1 MANKCRR
8 RDRIFFVY
16 DHSML
21 KKEEDDPK
29 SAILFF
35 TPDSVSDD
43 TQCSIV
49 GHLMGMMEFLS
60 STVSISHPRA
70 IKLETDKYIIK
81 RVNRYSLVLQGFHNE
96 SNMHLTNQLEHLYKC
111 FVTFHGSI
119 DSLSLR
125 FKARRAAFLE
135 EFKSIWTEIL
145 DLGGFD
151 QNLLTQAFNYLPY
164 VDVPKNASHLFLQAS
179 HILQSSQRRPYVLA
193 GMILYKN
200 GVVCSQL
207 TPELTKLLILAQSQL
222 PCFLLHTDFE
232 MPIGC
237 KLMSVYLT
245 DDDYFSVHPLH
256 HDAKRHYKVAE
267 FSKHRESVVI
277 KKDKTQSRT
286 EKFPKR
292 SQPYPQNGDSNSL
305 GQGHSRIS
313 LSRKEISSWSDRR
326 QITSIVGVPLVE
338 CKSGEMKAEEE
349 IGVMHGFSADK
360 DRDGKHWSPN
370 NKDNKK
376 SKIQSDTRSEPC
388 REKDR
393 NDLFEKNKESQKR
406 NTQNREHAERAKFE
420 VGDSTEDETVSELEN
435 GDIDKTHEKRSQE
448 VEGNT
453 SGTNKLHNINL
464 DESELETL
472 DIEKY
477 SIEVNLDSDGFV
489 CGTDKHLP
497 DHDSVVY
504 TDVPRVEDE
513 IPPSE
518 NQQGN
523 TKCTEETTVTQLEA
537 TSASLL
543 EDISAS
549 LLEDISASPLED
561 ISASLLEENKIPTS
575 ENEQGNTKCNEETT
589 VTQLEAISASLLE
602 ENKIP
607 TSENQQGSTKCNEPT
622 TTVTQLEAT
631 SASLLEEKKIP
642 TSENQQG
649 NTKHTEETT
658 VTQLEATSACHLEDI
673 SASLLEENKIPTSEN
688 QQGNTKCTEATTVT
702 QLEATSA
709 SLLEENKI
717 PTSENQQGNTK
728 RNEET
733 TVTQLEATSASHLE
747 DISASLLEEN
757 KIPTSENQ
765 QGNTKCT
772 EATTVTQLEATS
784 ASRLEENKIPTSE
797 NQQGNTKC
805 TEATTITQLEA
816 TSASRLEDISAS
828 LLEENKIPTS
838 ENQQG
843 NTKRTEETT
852 VTQLEATS
860 VSPIEDISASLL
872 EENKIP
878 SSENQQGNTKYNE
891 PTTTVTQLEATSA
904 SLLEEKKIP
913 TSENQQGNTKRTEE
927 TTVTQLEATS
937 ASLLEDISASLLE
950 ENKIPTSENQQGNTK
965 CTEATTV
972 TQLEATSASL
982 LEENKIPTS
991 ENQQGNT
998 KRNEPTTVTQLEAT
1012 SASLLEE
1019 NKIPTSENQQGNT
1032 KHTEETTVTQLE
1044 ATSVSPI
1051 EENKIPPSE
1060 NQQDNTKCTEETTVT
1075 QLEATSSSLLEE
1087 NKIPTS
1093 KNQQDNTKCTEQGT
1107 YVTRLEAIL
1116 TSTIDENGSDKQHVF
1131 ETEKEQI
1138 SSPVKDDISV
1148 KEQEHLHNSK
1158 CSMTEAC
1165 NNETDFHERDSH
1177 ETDFHERDS
1186 HETDFQ
1192 CHAEDRSK
1200 VLAETET
1207 LVVTTE
1213 SGNTDK
1219 ARNEVSVNVLENYK
1233 TESDKQTVRNSLLL
1247 ISNIAR
1253 SGLHLIE
1260 EKENIDPELKDASE
1274 AQMVGKPVA
1283 EKTNYG
1289 LIGNL
1294 SKKSSSSFSSSDD
1307 MPSST
1312 QFGQEQ
1318 FKFQSHSS
1326 GSNTE
1331 VMTSEE
1337 VKDIMTSFVSHDNKA
1352 KKRNTVQR
1360 ELDDSVKY
1368 NSQKGMTSFSGSFSS
1383 DQSSDSTLS
1392 KVWTP
1397 DMDGLNDLTLYVQRH
1412 SDISLLLLLENP
1424 VQNEEAVLH
1433 MLWKSAVPPI
1443 ADLDFYIK
1451 ECLEQSADK
1460 QSFLDQYNYL
1470 KYEGFSHQLKGN
1482 SLDILE
1488 NSELPFQQLTSNIHE
1503 EFLGSQYMYD
1513 VLLRTQTYAC
1523 HGHRTPVA
1531 EHYFQLNV
1539 APRLTSGLPVPND
1552 PVFCLDLLAR
1562 KKMANNS
1569 NAIL

>member
-237 KLMSVYLT
+237 KLMSVFLT

-286 EKFPKR
+286 EKSPKR

-420 VGDSTEDETVSELEN
+420 VGDSTEDGTVSELEN

-513 IPPSE
+513 IPPLENQQDYTKRNEETTTVTQLEAISASLLEENKIPTSE

-523 TKCTEETTVTQLEA
+523 TKCNEPTTTVTQLEA

-543 EDISAS
+543 EEKKIPTSENQQDNTKCNEETTVTQLEATSASPLEDISAS
-549 LLEDISASPLED
+549 LLEDISASPLEDISASLLKENKIPTSENQQGNTKCNEPTTTVTQLEATSASPLEENKIPPSENQQGNTKCNEPTTTVTQLEATSASPLEENKIPSSENQQGNTKCNEPTTTVTQLEATSASLLEENKIPPLENQQGNTKCNEPTTTVTQLEATSASLLEEKKIPTSENQQGNTKCNEPTTTVTQLEATSASPLED

-607 TSENQQGSTKCNEPT
+607 TSENQQGSTKYNEPT

-649 NTKHTEETT
+649 NTKH
-658 VTQLEATSACHLEDI
+658 
-673 SASLLEENKIPTSEN
+673 N
-688 QQGNTKCTEATTVT
+688 
-702 QLEATSA
+702 
-709 SLLEENKI
+709 
-717 PTSENQQGNTK
+717 
-728 RNEET
+728 
-733 TVTQLEATSASHLE
+733 
-747 DISASLLEEN
+747 
-757 KIPTSENQ
+757 
-765 QGNTKCT
+765 
-772 EATTVTQLEATS
+772 
-784 ASRLEENKIPTSE
+784 
-797 NQQGNTKC
+797 
-805 TEATTITQLEA
+805 
-816 TSASRLEDISAS
+816 
-828 LLEENKIPTS
+828 
-838 ENQQG
+838 
-843 NTKRTEETT
+843 
-852 VTQLEATS
+852 
-860 VSPIEDISASLL
+860 
-872 EENKIP
+872 
-878 SSENQQGNTKYNE
+878 
-891 PTTTVTQLEATSA
+891 
-904 SLLEEKKIP
+904 
-913 TSENQQGNTKRTEE
+913 
-927 TTVTQLEATS
+927 
-937 ASLLEDISASLLE
+937 
-950 ENKIPTSENQQGNTK
+950 
-965 CTEATTV
+965 
-972 TQLEATSASL
+972 
-982 LEENKIPTS
+982 
-991 ENQQGNT
+991 
-998 KRNEPTTVTQLEAT
+998 
-1012 SASLLEE
+1012 
-1019 NKIPTSENQQGNT
+1019 
-1032 KHTEETTVTQLE
+1032 EETTVTQLE

-1318 FKFQSHSS
+1318 FKFRSHSS

-1352 KKRNTVQR
+1352 EKRNTVQR
-1360 ELDDSVKY
+1360 ELDDSVKC

-1433 MLWKSAVPPI
+1433 ML
-1443 ADLDFYIK
+1443 
-1451 ECLEQSADK
+1451 
-1460 QSFLDQYNYL
+1460 
-1470 KYEGFSHQLKGN
+1470 
-1482 SLDILE
+1482 
-1488 NSELPFQQLTSNIHE
+1488 
-1503 EFLGSQYMYD
+1503 
-1513 VLLRTQTYAC
+1513 
-1523 HGHRTPVA
+1523 
-1531 EHYFQLNV
+1531 
-1539 APRLTSGLPVPND
+1539 
-1552 PVFCLDLLAR
+1552 
-1562 KKMANNS
+1562 
-1569 NAIL
+1569 